1 MTEAQYHTLIK
12 DMPAAERPRE
22 RLIYHG
28 AEVLSNAELLAI
40 TLRVGSPSENVV
52 SLAQR
57 LLSQFDGLGGLA
69 RASVAELCTIP
80 GIGPAKAT
88 QLKAALELGKRMASY
103 GEATRPRITCPD
115 DAAPRFIAAIG
126 DGQQEQFCVL
136 HLDNKN
142 AIIRM
147 SMVYQGSVNA
157 AVMRLGEVFREAVRD
172 NAVRVIGHNHPSG
185 DLTPSPEDIQA
196 TREIVVGNLDIEV
209 LTPYHWP
216 RDHSQLRSLAWG
228 WLSAAAER
236 RRPWD
241 RQSRRQPSWWW
252 LCRRRE
258 RSGSTALR
266 QRLPSASART
276 IAAQHPFDYTRAM
289 PLSWAT
295 RSSGALRPLRRLST
309 PVPGRT
315 SRVDE
320 CLEQAWA
327 ADGGT
332 RRINPIP
339 AT

>member
-172 NAVRVIGHNHPSG
+172 NAVRVIVAHNHPSG

-196 TREIVVGNLDIEV
+196 TREIVKAGKLLDIEV
-209 LTPYHWP
+209 LDHLIIGP
-216 RDHSQLRSLAWG
+216 RDHLSLRSLG
-228 WLSAAAER
+228 L
-236 RRPWD
+236 
-241 RQSRRQPSWWW
+241 
-252 LCRRRE
+252 
-258 RSGSTALR
+258 G
-266 QRLPSASART
+266 
-276 IAAQHPFDYTRAM
+276 F
-289 PLSWAT
+289 
-295 RSSGALRPLRRLST
+295 G
-309 PVPGRT
+309 
-315 SRVDE
+315 
-320 CLEQAWA
+320 
-327 ADGGT
+327 
-332 RRINPIP
+332 
-339 AT
+339 